1 MTSWVIVRRSDQA
14 VILETFSEQVT
25 QAVNLK
31 KYQVLPIMQY
41 LQNFNKGLK

>member
-14 VILETFSEQVT
+14 VILETFSEQVA
-25 QAVNLK
+25 QAINLK
-31 KYQVLPIMQY
+31 KYQVFPIMEY

>member
-1 MTSWVIVRRSDQA
+1 MTSWVIVRRADQVA
-14 VILETFSEQVT
+14 VLETFSEQVA

-31 KYQVLPIMQY
+31 KYQVLPIMEY